1 MTLSGWFRDYLFIP
15 LGGSRGS
22 TEQTVRNLA
31 IVFFVTGL
39 WHGAALSFV
48 VWGCYHGA
56 LVIIERLTGTG
67 TTDPHVRLWPLRRAV
82 TFLLVLIGWVIF
94 RANGLR
100 HGLNYL
106 QRMFVPQGGGIDS
119 TVAEL
124 MDSRAWLALVL
135 AVGTLALPASLA
147 VGRQLMVSHSKV
159 VGGVRLA
166 VMFGVFPLALLVVSV
181 GDFSPFLYFQF

>member
-1 MTLSGWFRDYLFIP
+1 
-15 LGGSRGS
+15 
-22 TEQTVRNLA
+22 
-31 IVFFVTGL
+31 
-39 WHGAALSFV
+39 
-48 VWGCYHGA
+48 
-56 LVIIERLTGTG
+56 
-67 TTDPHVRLWPLRRAV
+67 
-82 TFLLVLIGWVIF
+82 
-94 RANGLR
+94 
-100 HGLNYL
+100 
-106 QRMFVPQGGGIDS
+106 
-119 TVAEL
+119 